1 MATKADFTD
10 DEWATLQ
17 RGLTGSGTLVAL
29 VDRGFFD
36 TFKESGSL
44 AKHLAKA
51 HTSSPSA
58 LVRDIAKAHG
68 TGFAMSAKPDEIES
82 GTLDALRSS
91 VALLTA
97 KAPDDL
103 AEYRATVVDVAE
115 AVSAAAK
122 GGDDVEAAA
131 IAKIRQAVGA

>member
-1 MATKADFTD
+1 MATKADFTE

-17 RGLTGSGTLVAL
+17 RGLTGAGTLVAL

-44 AKHLAKA
+44 AKHLAQA

-82 GTLDALRSS
+82 GTLDALRAA

-97 KAPDDL
+97 KSPEDVDD
-103 AEYRATVVDVAE
+103 YRATVVDIAT

-122 GGDDVEAAA
+122 GGDEVEAAA
-131 IAKIRQAVGA
+131 IVKIKAAVGA